1 MAIYLIYACEEM
13 YNGLHGMNNVTIT
26 ESDDLK
32 SVLWEAEEMSREVM
46 DSYNE
51 IAETLLDNAREQ
63 AESLGI
69 YDESD
74 PEFEN
79 ILEQE
84 YDDNICYYIYELNNE
99 YTEDQYND
107 MLEELDAE
115 EIIER
120 YGKLI

>member
-13 YNGLHGMNNVTIT
+13 YNGLHGMNSVAIT
-26 ESDDLK
+26 ESNNLK
-32 SVLWEAEEMSREVM
+32 SVQWEAKEMSRYVM
-46 DSYNE
+46 DSYSD

-84 YDDNICYYIYELNNE
+84 YDDNICYYIYELSDE

-115 EIIER
+115 EIAKK
-120 YGKLI
+120 YGKLV